1 MRSNNEANH
10 RLHSV
15 AEAQAAFFTAKQA
28 KNAGFSASSHTFHVR
43 EGHWAR
49 ESRGIYRL
57 CRFPA
62 VLRPEL
68 VRWHLWSM
76 DRTGRPQ
83 GVYSH
88 STALGLYAT
97 REAGLPDVH
106 PELEMTVPKGFRR
119 SGAAPQGLTLHY
131 ADLPESDI
139 AARNGY
145 RLTTPLRTILD
156 LATGDLEAA
165 DTMPRAELS
174 KALLGILE
182 RGLISRAQVENARIP
197 EVAQLQLETLLGV
210 EEVVSGGRKNHSTI
224 EDIHINVRF
233 LHIEESPCGRTSNL
247 TTSWSSVPCAAAAR
261 APSERWWKPPCSC
274 W

>member
-1 MRSNNEANH
+1 MQRPFRSRKDAS
-10 RLHSV
+10 RCLHSV
-15 AEAQAAFFTAKQA
+15 AEGQAGFFTAKQA
-28 KNAGFSASSHTFHVR
+28 KNAGFSESSHTYNVR

-49 ESRGIYRL
+49 EYRGIYRL

-76 DRTGRPQ
+76 DRMGRAQ

-88 STALGLYAT
+88 STALGLYSTPEIKPPNA
-97 REAGLPDVH
+97 H
-106 PELEMTVPKGFRR
+106 PELDMTVPTSFRR
-119 SGAAPQGLTLHY
+119 SGATPEGLTLHY

-145 RLTTPLRTILD
+145 RLTPPLRTILD
-156 LATGDLEAA
+156 VAVA

-182 RGLISRAQVENARIP
+182 RGLITRRQVKGARIP
-197 EVAQLQLETLLGV
+197 EAAQLQLEAMLG
-210 EEVVSGGRKNHSTI
+210 
-224 EDIHINVRF
+224 
-233 LHIEESPCGRTSNL
+233 
-247 TTSWSSVPCAAAAR
+247 
-261 APSERWWKPPCSC
+261 WKKR
-274 W
+274 

>member
-1 MRSNNEANH
+1 MQNPMRSNNEANL

-15 AEAQAAFFTAKQA
+15 AEGQAGFFTAKQA
-28 KNAGFSASSHTFHVR
+28 KKAGFSESSHSYHVR

-57 CRFPA
+57 TSYPA

-76 DRTGRPQ
+76 DRTGRPK

-88 STALGLYAT
+88 STALSLYST
-97 REAGLPDVH
+97 PQINPPDVQ
-106 PELEMTVPKGFRR
+106 PVLEMTVPRGFRR
-119 SGAAPQGLTLHY
+119 MGATPEGLTLHY

-156 LATGDLEAA
+156 LVAA

-174 KALLGILE
+174 KALQWVVE
-182 RGLISRAQVENARIP
+182 RRLITRAQAKSARIP
-197 EVAQLQLETLLGV
+197 EVAHLQLEELL
-210 EEVVSGGRKNHSTI
+210 EWRK
-224 EDIHINVRF
+224 R
-233 LHIEESPCGRTSNL
+233 
-247 TTSWSSVPCAAAAR
+247 
-261 APSERWWKPPCSC
+261 
-274 W
+274 